1 MSIIWARSAAT
12 LPLWSRR
19 ADRGWPVGKESVLR
33 PVRGMRF
40 IALVAV
46 GGLTLAATACGEAP
60 EENNGTAASPT
71 GKAYTA
77 CMVTDQGGLDD
88 KSFNAAA
95 WKGMEQ
101 AKSKNPAITIKNVQ
115 SKTEADYEPNI
126 NGFVQQKCDFI
137 LAVGGLMSTA
147 LEKVAKAN
155 PNQQFGIVDSAST
168 SPNVHTMQYHTEQA
182 AYLAGYLS
190 AGLTKSGKVATYGG
204 LKIPPV
210 TIFMDGYADGV
221 AKYNTDKGKSV
232 QVLGWDKAK
241 QDGTFTEDFVSPDK
255 GKAKSDAF
263 VAQGA
268 DIIMPVAGKT
278 GTGTASAA
286 KASGGKFSVIWVD
299 QDGCVSNAENCAA
312 FITTVV
318 KNITDAVDDAVTKG
332 AAGQDL
338 KTPYL
343 GTLENNGVSL
353 APFHEFE
360 SKIPADLKT
369 ELDKIKADIIAGTI
383 KVESPAAPK

>member
-1 MSIIWARSAAT
+1 MEPGAHNAPGVWG
-12 LPLWSRR
+12 RR
-19 ADRGWPVGKESVLR
+19 VVLR

-40 IALVAV
+40 VAIVAV
-46 GGLTLAATACGEAP
+46 GGLTLGAAACGEKP
-60 EENNGTAASPT
+60 TENTGTAASPT

-101 AKSKNPAITIKNVQ
+101 AKSKNASITIKNVQ
-115 SKTEADYEPNI
+115 SKTEADYEPNL

-137 LAVGGLMSTA
+137 LAVGGLMSGA

-155 PNQQFGIVDSAST
+155 PNQQFGIVDSSST

-182 AYLAGYLS
+182 AYLAGYLAAGMSKS
-190 AGLTKSGKVATYGG
+190 AKVATYGG

-221 AKYNTDKGKSV
+221 KKYNEVKGKSV

-241 QDGTFTEDFVSPDK
+241 QAGTFTEDFVAPDK

-268 DIIMPVAGKT
+268 DIVMPVAGKT

-286 KASGGKFSVIWVD
+286 KASGGKFSTIWVD
-299 QDGCVSNAENCAA
+299 QDGCVSNAENCPA
-312 FITTVV
+312 FLTTVV

-332 AAGQDL
+332 STGADL

-343 GTLENNGVSL
+343 GILENNGVSL
-353 APFHEFE
+353 APYHDFD
-360 SKIPADLKT
+360 SKIPADLKA
-369 ELDKIKADIIAGTI
+369 EIDKLKADIISGAI